1 MCRRGAAPAGC
12 RRIVIDASP
21 VARLG
26 DAIANTALGVALR
39 ESTWVYPMVETIHIV
54 GFALLVGSIF
64 VVDLR
69 LLGMRRDVALAP
81 LLRFVLPTTLLC
93 LLLVVP
99 SGLLLFAAHANDLIG
114 NRAFIVKLVL
124 LFAAATNALM
134 FHVGPYRAEV
144 DAAPETRPRRSTRVF
159 AAVSI
164 ALWISILVAGR
175 MIAYV

>member
-1 MCRRGAAPAGC
+1 M
-12 RRIVIDASP
+12 IDATP

-26 DAIANTALGVALR
+26 AAITSSPLGVALR

-81 LLRFVLPTTLLC
+81 LLRFVLPVTLTC

-99 SGLLLFAAHANDLIG
+99 SGLLLFAAHANDLVG
-114 NRAFIVKLVL
+114 NRAFIVKIVL

-134 FHVGPYRAEV
+134 FHVGPYRAEI
-144 DAAPETRPRRSTRVF
+144 DAAAGTRTRASTRMF
-159 AAVSI
+159 ATVSI
-164 ALWISILVAGR
+164 MLWLAILVAGR
-175 MIAYV
+175 LIAYL